1 MVFKRENKLSLTM
14 IAYVSPFS
22 TWVDLKY
29 SIVIKHENIHYEF
42 QRAVKFSN
50 CCYFINMHILK

>member
-1 MVFKRENKLSLTM
+1 M